1 MWGFYLM
8 SLKCQSKPR
17 KNPMKVILRQN
28 HENLGESGEVV
39 EVKDGFARNYL
50 IPRQIAMQATPQN
63 LKIYEQFKQR
73 DRIKASKERKASE
86 ELAEKLKDVS
96 ITATVSVGEEDKVF
110 GAVTSQNIADLLE
123 SKGFEIDRR
132 KIQLDEPLK
141 ALGVYEIP
149 IKLHPEVEAS
159 VKVWVVKE

>member
-1 MWGFYLM
+1 MKII
-8 SLKCQSKPR
+8 LKQD
-17 KNPMKVILRQN
+17 
-28 HENLGESGEVV
+28 HENLGASGEIV

-63 LKIYEQFKQR
+63 MKVYEQLKQR
-73 DRIKASKERKASE
+73 DQIKQTKEKKAAE
-86 ELAEKLKDVS
+86 ELADKLKDVS

-110 GAVTSQNIADLLE
+110 GAVTSQNIADLLQ
-123 SKGFEIDRR
+123 SKGFELDRR

-149 IKLHPEVEAS
+149 IKLHQEVEANI
-159 VKVWVVKE
+159 KVWVVKE

>member
-1 MWGFYLM
+1 
-8 SLKCQSKPR
+8 
-17 KNPMKVILRQN
+17 MKIILRQD
-28 HENLGESGEVV
+28 HENLGASGEIV

-63 LKIYEQFKQR
+63 MKVYEQLKQR
-73 DRIKASKERKASE
+73 DQIKQTKERKSAE
-86 ELAEKLKDVS
+86 ELADKLKDVS
-96 ITATVSVGEEDKVF
+96 ITATVAVGEEDKVF
-110 GAVTSQNIADLLE
+110 GAVTSQNIADLLAA
-123 SKGFEIDRR
+123 KGFELDRR

-149 IKLHPEVEAS
+149 IKLHPEVEAN